1 MDKKTLTGF
10 ALMAL
15 VLIGFMYLSKPSQAE
30 MQRQKRYND
39 SIQTLK
45 QKKATTHQDSV
56 GLAQAAVINKKV
68 DSTELFSTST
78 KGQEQFTTIENNL
91 MKLVVTNKGGQI
103 YSATLKKYNDQ
114 NKQPLELFKGPDEQ
128 SFNCFFYDNKENIA
142 SADHYFVPV
151 NKTDSSVTMRM
162 YSDSKSYIDFTYKLR
177 QGDYML
183 DFNIQAIGLENKLS
197 PKTTTIDMIWG
208 QKARQLERSKSFENR
223 YTNIAYKPVADNVES
238 MSDTKD
244 EDITPQSNIKWVGYK
259 NQYFSDVLIAEQNFT
274 KPSLKTRMED
284 KTSKYLKNYSAS
296 MSVTFDPSGKNVTK
310 MRMFIGPNNYKL
322 LKRYDKDN
330 KGQKLELN
338 SLIYLGW
345 PVIRWVN
352 QYFTINLFD
361 ILSNWG
367 LSMGIVLL
375 LMTLI
380 VKGIVF
386 PLTYKSYIS
395 SSRMRVLKPQID
407 ELTKKYPNKDDAMKK
422 QQETMAMYSKYG
434 VSPMS
439 GCLPMVLQMP
449 VLMALFFF
457 VPSAIELR
465 GQSFLWADDLSAYD
479 NLIHWSSSIP
489 FLGTHLSLFCVL
501 MTIFN
506 ILNTKYNMA
515 QQDTGQQQVPGMKW
529 MMYLM
534 PVMFIF
540 VLNDYAA
547 GLNYYY
553 CISSIISIATMIIM
567 RKMITDDSILAQ
579 LKQFAADPSN
589 KKKRSSGMMA
599 KLGQMQQEQQRL
611 AEDRAK
617 RNNKK

>member
-1 MDKKTLTGF
+1 
-10 ALMAL
+10 
-15 VLIGFMYLSKPSQAE
+15 
-30 MQRQKRYND
+30 
-39 SIQTLK
+39 
-45 QKKATTHQDSV
+45 
-56 GLAQAAVINKKV
+56 
-68 DSTELFSTST
+68 
-78 KGQEQFTTIENNL
+78 
-91 MKLVVTNKGGQI
+91 
-103 YSATLKKYNDQ
+103 
-114 NKQPLELFKGPDEQ
+114 
-128 SFNCFFYDNKENIA
+128 
-142 SADHYFVPV
+142 
-151 NKTDSSVTMRM
+151 
-162 YSDSKSYIDFTYKLR
+162 
-177 QGDYML
+177 
-183 DFNIQAIGLENKLS
+183 
-197 PKTTTIDMIWG
+197 
-208 QKARQLERSKSFENR
+208 
-223 YTNIAYKPVADNVES
+223 
-238 MSDTKD
+238 
-244 EDITPQSNIKWVGYK
+244 
-259 NQYFSDVLIAEQNFT
+259 
-274 KPSLKTRMED
+274 
-284 KTSKYLKNYSAS
+284 
-296 MSVTFDPSGKNVTK
+296 
-310 MRMFIGPNNYKL
+310 
-322 LKRYDKDN
+322 
-330 KGQKLELN
+330 
-338 SLIYLGW
+338 
-345 PVIRWVN
+345 
-352 QYFTINLFD
+352 
-361 ILSNWG
+361 
-367 LSMGIVLL
+367 
-375 LMTLI
+375 MTLI